1 MLEAIKDT
9 LFGKPATKSGS
20 FLWNLCMVNP
30 GANTIHQAAQSIR
43 QIQKNNL
50 PQKNNKLSKPEKS
63 SKNKVYSMLPVGGD
77 DMLVDVVNDYAWTT
91 TPKSGRDLT
100 PYIILREMQPKTG
113 AELQRAMYAFNAAVD
128 STGDII
134 TDVSGA
140 LNSIKSKLP
149 DSVSSPINKGSEMFG
164 NINDYT
170 DEITKE
176 LKDNDS
182 VSKFKSNMNLKDN
195 LEPYNNLY
203 NCNYTGWNFKLPYFE
218 NDILQTQPNNFAN
231 SKNTALGYLADIV
244 EMGNNIA
251 GGIQSTIKQLESNE
265 ERTTETPKSYQ
276 MANEGAPFNITFP
289 LINTEDE
296 LQASANYQL
305 VQLLKYQSR
314 PYRST
319 RNLIVPV
326 YLYEVYIPGI
336 RYIPYAII
344 QDVKIAFQ
352 GVRMPMNVNI
362 LVDGHPTNT
371 TAIIPEAYKITIM
384 LKSLTNETGNFMV
397 ESMLNNRGFSI

>member
-20 FLWNLCMVNP
+20 FLWNLRIANP
-30 GANTIHQAAQSIR
+30 GANNTRQAAQSIR
-43 QIQKNNL
+43 QIQKNDL
-50 PQKNNKLSKPEKS
+50 SQKNNKLNSSKKS
-63 SKNKVYSMLPVGGD
+63 STSEVYSMFPTDGD
-77 DMLVDVVNDYAWTT
+77 DVLVDVVNDYAWTT

-113 AELQRAMYAFNAAVD
+113 AELQRAMYAFDSAVD
-128 STGDII
+128 SAEGIAADVKEKLDKTIENSKFSSITSTINNLTAKYENVKDYIKNIKSDIGF
-134 TDVSGA
+134 TKTYNS
-140 LNSIKSKLP
+140 SIKFENS
-149 DSVSSPINKGSEMFG
+149 
-164 NINDYT
+164 
-170 DEITKE
+170 
-176 LKDNDS
+176 
-182 VSKFKSNMNLKDN
+182 
-195 LEPYNNLY
+195 LEPYDNLY

-218 NDILQTQPNNFAN
+218 NDILQTPTNNFGN
-231 SKNTALGYLADIV
+231 SKNTAMGYLADIV

-251 GGIQSTIKQLESNE
+251 GGIEGAVKQLLSNE
-265 ERTTETPKSYQ
+265 ERNTETPKSYQ
-276 MANEGAPFNITFP
+276 MANDGAPFNITFP

-319 RNLIVPV
+319 RNLIVPT
-326 YLYEVYIPGI
+326 YLYEVFMPGI

-344 QDVKIAFQ
+344 QNVNIAFQ

-362 LVDGHPTNT
+362 LVDGKPTNT
-371 TAIIPEAYKITIM
+371 SAIIPEAYKVTIT

-397 ESMLNNRGFSI
+397 ESMLNNRDF

>member
-9 LFGKPATKSGS
+9 LFGKPATKNGS

-30 GANTIHQAAQSIR
+30 GANTNRQAAQSIR

-50 PQKNNKLSKPEKS
+50 PQKNNKLSKSEKS
-63 SKNKVYSMLPVGGD
+63 LKNEIYSMLPVGGGD
-77 DMLVDVVNDYAWTT
+77 VLVDVVNDYAWTT

-113 AELQRAMYAFNAAVD
+113 AELQRAIYAFDSAVGSVKGVAADVKEKLDKTIKD
-128 STGDII
+128 SKFSSITSTIDNLTAKYENVKDYIKNIKSDIKF
-134 TDVSGA
+134 TENYES
-140 LNSIKSKLP
+140 SIKLE
-149 DSVSSPINKGSEMFG
+149 N
-164 NINDYT
+164 
-170 DEITKE
+170 
-176 LKDNDS
+176 
-182 VSKFKSNMNLKDN
+182 NLN
-195 LEPYNNLY
+195 PYNNLY

-218 NDILQTQPNNFAN
+218 NEILQTPTNNFGN

-251 GGIQSTIKQLESNE
+251 GGVEGTIKQLESNE
-265 ERTTETPKSYQ
+265 ERNTETPKSYQ
-276 MANEGAPFNITFP
+276 MANDGAPFNITFP

-296 LQASANYQL
+296 LQVSANYQL

-319 RNLIVPV
+319 RNLIVPI
-326 YLYEVYIPGI
+326 YLYEVFMPGI

-344 QDVKIAFQ
+344 QNVSIAFQ

-362 LVDGHPTNT
+362 LVDDKPTIT
-371 TAIIPEAYKITIM
+371 SAIIPEAYKVTIT

-397 ESMLNNRGFSI
+397 ESMLNNRKF

>member
-1 MLEAIKDT
+1 MLEAIKDI

-20 FLWNLCMVNP
+20 FLWNLRMVDP
-30 GANTIHQAAQSIR
+30 GANTNRQAAQSIR

-50 PQKNNKLSKPEKS
+50 PQKNNELSKSEKS
-63 SKNKVYSMLPVGGD
+63 SKNGVYSMLPVNGGD
-77 DMLVDVVNDYAWTT
+77 VLVDVVNDYAWTT

-113 AELQRAMYAFNAAVD
+113 AELQRAMYAVGAAVD
-128 STGDII
+128 SAEGIAGGVKDKLEKTIKDSKFSSI
-134 TDVSGA
+134 TSTIDDLTAKYENVKKYVE
-140 LNSIKSKLP
+140 SIKSDIGFTKTYESSIKLE
-149 DSVSSPINKGSEMFG
+149 N
-164 NINDYT
+164 
-170 DEITKE
+170 
-176 LKDNDS
+176 
-182 VSKFKSNMNLKDN
+182 NLK
-195 LEPYNNLY
+195 PYNNLY

-251 GGIQSTIKQLESNE
+251 GGVQGTIKQLESNE
-265 ERTTETPKSYQ
+265 ERSTETPKSYQ
-276 MANEGAPFNITFP
+276 MANEGSPFNITFP

-326 YLYEVYIPGI
+326 YLYEVFMPGI

-344 QDVKIAFQ
+344 QDVKITFQ

-362 LVDGHPTNT
+362 LVDGNPTNT

-397 ESMLNNRGFSI
+397 ESMLNNRKF

>member
-9 LFGKPATKSGS
+9 LFGKPTTKSGS
-20 FLWNLCMVNP
+20 FLWNLCKTNP
-30 GANTIHQAAQSIR
+30 GANSTRQAAQSIR
-43 QIQKNNL
+43 QIQKQET
-50 PQKNNKLSKPEKS
+50 PQENNKLSKIES
-63 SKNKVYSMLPVGGD
+63 ATSEVYSMLPVDGGD
-77 DMLVDVVNDYAWTT
+77 VLVDVVNDYAWTT

-113 AELQRAMYAFNAAVD
+113 AELQRAMYAFTAGVQ
-128 STGDII
+128 SLTGTADE
-134 TDVSGA
+134 
-140 LNSIKSKLP
+140 LLSKLP
-149 DSVSSPINKGSEMFG
+149 GGKSLKESGTEMFNDVKTYIS
-164 NINDYT
+164 NITTEAFDGSKIKEKYT
-170 DEITKE
+170 SSI
-176 LKDNDS
+176 
-182 VSKFKSNMNLKDN
+182 KFKNN

-218 NDILQTQPNNFAN
+218 NDILQTPTNNFGN

-244 EMGNNIA
+244 EMGNNIV
-251 GGIQSTIKQLESNE
+251 GGAQGTLEQLKNNE
-265 ERTTETPKSYQ
+265 ERNTETPKSYQ
-276 MANEGAPFNITFP
+276 MTNDGAPFNITFP

-326 YLYEVYIPGI
+326 YLYEVFMPGI

-344 QDVKIAFQ
+344 QNVNITFQ

-362 LVDGHPTNT
+362 LVDGKPTNT
-371 TAIIPEAYKITIM
+371 SAIIPEAYKVTIT

-397 ESMLNNRGFSI
+397 ESMLNNRDF